1 MTRELTEK
9 EKAKSY
15 AKYFYQ
21 QMAPIRE
28 ETLKQMNERGAID
41 PSQAIAIQSKND
53 LLVPGY
59 TDAENGYCI
68 MPDGTGYTAAL
79 VDMPGVTKDM
89 IEWYLAW
96 FGLEDLRYMIWDS
109 GAHVCVKLAS
119 EENIKQRCDYSLSAL
134 ERRYG
139 TSITLVEDAGA
150 GPVPMQITFLRPE
163 QTGLDMSKLFVEPN
177 VTVNN
182 INMSIGGKPMATA
195 THLYRTTERG
205 IELRARFWM
214 GYQVIDGENVIVND
228 QIPIA
233 SPKGLAYHCIKEY
246 SNLAAIL
253 PPLYAENHLIH
264 DKAEDYL

>member
-1 MTRELTEK
+1 MTRELTEQ
-9 EKAKSY
+9 EKSKSY
-15 AKYFYQ
+15 AKYYYQ
-21 QMAPIRE
+21 PMAPILD
-28 ETLKQMNERGAID
+28 ETLIQMNERGAID
-41 PSQAIAIQSKND
+41 STQAISIQNKNE
-53 LLVPGY
+53 LLEPGY
-59 TDAENGYCI
+59 TDAENGYCL
-68 MPDGTGYTAAL
+68 MPDGSGYTAAL

-96 FGLEDLRYMIWDS
+96 FGLENLRYMIWDTE
-109 GAHVCVKLAS
+109 AHVNVKLAS
-119 EENIKQRCDYSLSAL
+119 EENIKQRCNYDLTAL

-139 TSITLVEDAGA
+139 TSIILTEDAGA

-195 THLYRTTERG
+195 THLYRTTPRG

-214 GYQVIDGENVIVND
+214 GYQVINGENVLVNN
-228 QIPIA
+228 QIPAA
-233 SPKGLAYHCIKEY
+233 SPKGLAYHCIREY
-246 SNLAAIL
+246 SNLASIL
-253 PPLYAENHLIH
+253 PTLYAENHLIH